1 VLLAVL
7 ERALPARA
15 GLEILDVGCGTGTM
29 LGHLARFGHAQ
40 GIDADAEAIRF
51 CRERGV
57 EAVRRVPPGTPL
69 PFADGT
75 FDLVT
80 ALDVVEHIDDDAAA
94 VAQMAR
100 VLRPGGLA
108 LLTVPAFPSLWG
120 RQDEIAHHKRR
131 YRASRL
137 RALVTGAGLELVHH
151 SHFNTL
157 LFPPIAAVRLARRMR
172 KRGRTPSSH
181 ELRSDFELTRPG
193 RLNALL
199 ARVFAAEA
207 PLVARGRLPFGVSLL
222 ALARKAYSP
231 QP

>member
-1 VLLAVL
+1 
-7 ERALPARA
+7 
-15 GLEILDVGCGTGTM
+15 M

-57 EAVRRVPPGTPL
+57 EEVRHVPPGPL
-69 PFADGT
+69 PFAGGA

-94 VAQMAR
+94 VTEIAR

-120 RQDEIAHHKRR
+120 RQDEIAHHRRR
-131 YRASRL
+131 YRALGL
-137 RALVTGAGLELVHH
+137 RALVTGAGLEPEHLTY
-151 SHFNTL
+151 FNTL
-157 LFPPIAAVRLARRMR
+157 LFPPIAAVRLARRGAR
-172 KRGRTPSSH
+172 RGQTPGSP
-181 ELRSDFELTRPG
+181 ELRSDFALTRPG
-193 RLNALL
+193 RLDTLL